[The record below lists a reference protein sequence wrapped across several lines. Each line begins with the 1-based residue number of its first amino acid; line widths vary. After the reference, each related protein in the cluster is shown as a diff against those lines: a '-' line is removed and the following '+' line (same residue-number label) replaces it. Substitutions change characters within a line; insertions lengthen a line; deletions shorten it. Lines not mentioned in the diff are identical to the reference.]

1 MCFDEMNLQN
11 CVRFYYFGGVSRL
24 GDVVQG
30 KYLCSLIR
38 EDDALRRD
46 YLNDKYK
53 YVQGVDIGDI
63 TFFMGLPAYINSVL
77 LWLRCPPLVVLIAST
92 TNLTGQIFGVSS
104 KESDAGLHEP
114 LACATSAA
122 RLQKTKSKKMM
133 RLYAL
138 SFRSGVNMTM
148 KRTTGRRACTP
159 KDFALLQGGLERE
172 KATIV

>member
-1 MCFDEMNLQN
+1 
-11 CVRFYYFGGVSRL
+11 
-24 GDVVQG
+24 
-30 KYLCSLIR
+30 
-38 EDDALRRD
+38 
-46 YLNDKYK
+46 
-53 YVQGVDIGDI
+53 
-63 TFFMGLPAYINSVL
+63 MGLPAYMNSLL
-77 LWLRCPPLVVLIAST
+77 LWLRCPPLGVLIAST

-148 KRTTGRRACTP
+148 KRTTGRRHVLRKTLLCCRGAWRGRKPQLSESFIPYYKAIKSHSLCTS
-159 KDFALLQGGLERE
+159 LTSERIFI
-172 KATIV
+172 K